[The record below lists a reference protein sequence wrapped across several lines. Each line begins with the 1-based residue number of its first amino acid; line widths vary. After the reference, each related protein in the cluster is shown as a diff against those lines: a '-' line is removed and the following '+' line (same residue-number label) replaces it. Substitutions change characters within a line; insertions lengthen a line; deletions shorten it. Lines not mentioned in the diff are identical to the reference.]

1 MLTARERLCKDSL
14 QRTNQLGISFALIK
28 DNFQFLAGVT
38 NSTHR
43 DPHLRKSAKKKKKSA
58 AKWGEIQCFHDVVD
72 FKKSTHNLKVESY
85 VLFGGNF

>member
-38 NSTHR
+38 ISTHR
-43 DPHLRKSAKKKKKSA
+43 DPHLRKSAKKKKKECS
-58 AKWGEIQCFHDVVD
+58 
-72 FKKSTHNLKVESY
+72 KVGRNP
-85 VLFGGNF
+85 VLP